1 MMADVNQ
8 LSALLGLF
16 VNQQS
21 ELLAS
26 FRSQASSAPSPQPSQ
41 TFNFEQFDES
51 KEDSKLKA
59 QILIN
64 CIGSKYY
71 QLLLCLTSPETLRDK
86 TYSELVTLIENRLC
100 PQPNECIEQHKF
112 LSRMQAGNKTI
123 AQYTVAL
130 RKLSSTCNFVCPE
143 PTCKK
148 SIAQVFLQAQF
159 IRGLSDPTI
168 REKLLQEKDLTF
180 GNATKIALALEA
192 SKLGNRV
199 LSSSTEG
206 EVNKVTVLKPPR
218 RQNSTSKNSTY
229 TNRKPHKTK
238 FKINYA
244 DLGLDGICLRCGLN
258 NHLLD
263 REATAIYWSFHR
275 FYPYIYGRKFT
286 LVTDNKPLC
295 HIFSPKKKL
304 PEIKASRLLRYALFL
319 SGFDYEIKYR
329 RSQEHGNADYLSRA
343 LLPVISNSTDIE
355 YEICKLTIN
364 QIFTDIVTH
373 KFLSKETECDP
384 ELFSLKQD
392 LLNGTC
398 LSIEFSPHD
407 GVIFRGDRVVI
418 PQTIQP
424 YVLNELHSTHQGVVR
439 MKNLARQFCYWKNM
453 DKQIEKLSKCSVC
466 FELKNDPVKVPFHI
480 WELPQSNWERVHIDY
495 AGPFLN
501 HHFLVVVDSLSKRP
515 EVSITQA
522 SPITAVTISML
533 QEIFSRNGLP
543 TILVSDNAAIFTSEA
558 FTSFCQRNGIQHKTI
573 APGHPARNGQ
583 AERFVQTLKVRLKS
597 LVSEQGSLRE
607 KLNKILFY
615 YRATSLFSGG
625 KSPAENFLGRNLR
638 TRLDL
643 LHFQAPRSQNP
654 NLQPAVPPSRILRL
668 GDRVQ
673 SRNYGSSMHWK
684 CGTVVDVLG
693 RLHYLIELDDGYVIK
708 RHIDQL
714 RRTKVSP
721 ETITNRKILPNV
733 TSLPDQTLATQNM
746 LGRHHPQAE
755 VVCKQPPFLLSD
767 CSGEAAPQ
775 LTSAMPSQT
784 SVEESPANA
793 TPVVSTPSSQPRKST
808 TVRKPVV

>member
-8 LSALLGLF
+8 LSALLASF

-51 KEDSKLKA
+51 KEDFKVYRHRLENYFNLKNVIDGSPDVDKLKA

-71 QLLLCLTSPETLRDK
+71 QLLLCLTSPETPRDK
-86 TYSELVTLIENRLC
+86 TYSELVTLIENHLC

-112 LSRMQAGNKTI
+112 LSRMQAANETI

-206 EVNKVTVLKPPR
+206 EVNKVTVSKPPR

-238 FKINYA
+238 SKINYA

-258 NHLLD
+258 NHLVKDCQKDRSTFKCSSCHKTGHVAKVCIITLTKNKKNKSVNLVIED
-263 REATAIYWSFHR
+263 NDSSCGESQFSINHIVTINNTLLQGDNKLTVPIKIGSGTILFEIDTGSPISIINREATAIYWSFHR

-304 PEIKASRLLRYALFL
+304 PEITASRLLRYALFL

-343 LLPVISNSTDIE
+343 PLPVISNTTDIE
-355 YEICKLTIN
+355 YEI
-364 QIFTDIVTH
+364 
-373 KFLSKETECDP
+373 
-384 ELFSLKQD
+384 
-392 LLNGTC
+392 
-398 LSIEFSPHD
+398 
-407 GVIFRGDRVVI
+407 
-418 PQTIQP
+418 
-424 YVLNELHSTHQGVVR
+424 ST
-439 MKNLARQFCYWKNM
+439 
-453 DKQIEKLSKCSVC
+453 
-466 FELKNDPVKVPFHI
+466 P
-480 WELPQSNWERVHIDY
+480 
-495 AGPFLN
+495 
-501 HHFLVVVDSLSKRP
+501 
-515 EVSITQA
+515 
-522 SPITAVTISML
+522 
-533 QEIFSRNGLP
+533 
-543 TILVSDNAAIFTSEA
+543 
-558 FTSFCQRNGIQHKTI
+558 
-573 APGHPARNGQ
+573 
-583 AERFVQTLKVRLKS
+583 
-597 LVSEQGSLRE
+597 
-607 KLNKILFY
+607 
-615 YRATSLFSGG
+615 LFSGG

-643 LHFQAPRSQNP
+643 LHFRPPRSQNP

-714 RRTKVSP
+714 RRTEVSP

-733 TSLPDQTLATQNM
+733 TSLPDQASVTQNM
-746 LGRHHPQAE
+746 LGRHYSQAE
-755 VVCKQPPFLLSD
+755 VVCKQPPALSTD

-775 LTSAMPSQT
+775 LTSAIPSQI
-784 SVEESPANA
+784 SSEAPPANA

-808 TVRKPVV
+808 RVRKPVVKLNL

>member
-8 LSALLGLF
+8 LSALLASF

-51 KEDSKLKA
+51 KEDFKVYRHRLENYFNLKNVIDGSPDVDKLKA

-71 QLLLCLTSPETLRDK
+71 QLLLCLTSPETPRDK
-86 TYSELVTLIENRLC
+86 TYSELVTLIENHLC

-112 LSRMQAGNKTI
+112 LSRMQAANETI

-206 EVNKVTVLKPPR
+206 EVNKVTVSKPLR
-218 RQNSTSKNSTY
+218 CQNSTSKNSTY

-238 FKINYA
+238 SKINYA

-258 NHLLD
+258 NHLVKDCQKDRSTFKCSSCHKTGHVAKVCIITLTKNKKNKSVNLVIEDNDSSCGESQFSINHIVTINNTLLQGDNKLTVPIKIGSGTILFEIDTGSPISIISEQVFRETCPNVNLNSSATTFRTLTGEVFKPLGIAKVQISYENKTSEEDIYVISASSSPLLD

-304 PEIKASRLLRYALFL
+304 PEITASRLLRYALFL

-343 LLPVISNSTDIE
+343 PLPVISNTTDIE
-355 YEICKLTIN
+355 YEI
-364 QIFTDIVTH
+364 
-373 KFLSKETECDP
+373 
-384 ELFSLKQD
+384 
-392 LLNGTC
+392 
-398 LSIEFSPHD
+398 
-407 GVIFRGDRVVI
+407 
-418 PQTIQP
+418 
-424 YVLNELHSTHQGVVR
+424 ST
-439 MKNLARQFCYWKNM
+439 
-453 DKQIEKLSKCSVC
+453 
-466 FELKNDPVKVPFHI
+466 P
-480 WELPQSNWERVHIDY
+480 
-495 AGPFLN
+495 
-501 HHFLVVVDSLSKRP
+501 
-515 EVSITQA
+515 
-522 SPITAVTISML
+522 
-533 QEIFSRNGLP
+533 
-543 TILVSDNAAIFTSEA
+543 
-558 FTSFCQRNGIQHKTI
+558 
-573 APGHPARNGQ
+573 
-583 AERFVQTLKVRLKS
+583 
-597 LVSEQGSLRE
+597 
-607 KLNKILFY
+607 
-615 YRATSLFSGG
+615 LFSGG

-643 LHFQAPRSQNP
+643 LHFRPPRSQNP

-714 RRTKVSP
+714 RRTEVSP

-733 TSLPDQTLATQNM
+733 TSLPDQASVTQNM
-746 LGRHHPQAE
+746 LGH
-755 VVCKQPPFLLSD
+755 

-775 LTSAMPSQT
+775 LTSAIPSQI
-784 SVEESPANA
+784 SSEAPPANA

-808 TVRKPVV
+808 RVRKPV

>member
-8 LSALLGLF
+8 LSALLASF

-41 TFNFEQFDES
+41 TSNFEQFVES
-51 KEDSKLKA
+51 KEDFKVYSHRLENYFNLKNVIDGSPGVDKLKA

-71 QLLLCLTSPETLRDK
+71 QWLLCLTSPETPRDK
-86 TYSELVTLIENRLC
+86 TYSELVTLIENHLC
-100 PQPNECIEQHKF
+100 PQPNE
-112 LSRMQAGNKTI
+112 S
-123 AQYTVAL
+123 QYTVAL
-130 RKLSSTCNFVCPE
+130 RKLSSTCNFACPE

-206 EVNKVTVLKPPR
+206 EVNSKIPNYTCSLKLKNDNIKPIFIKHRQVPYALQEKVDTE
-218 RQNSTSKNSTY
+218 
-229 TNRKPHKTK
+229 
-238 FKINYA
+238 
-244 DLGLDGICLRCGLN
+244 LDQLVANGVIERV
-258 NHLLD
+258 D
-263 REATAIYWSFHR
+263 YSQ
-275 FYPYIYGRKFT
+275 KFT

-304 PEIKASRLLRYALFL
+304 PEITASRLLRYALFL

-329 RSQEHGNADYLSRA
+329 SQEHGNADYLSRA
-343 LLPVISNSTDIE
+343 PLPVISNTIDIE

-364 QIFTDIVTH
+364 QISTDVVTH
-373 KFLSKETECDP
+373 KSLSKETECDP

-392 LLNGTC
+392 LLN
-398 LSIEFSPHD
+398 
-407 GVIFRGDRVVI
+407 
-418 PQTIQP
+418 
-424 YVLNELHSTHQGVVR
+424 
-439 MKNLARQFCYWKNM
+439 
-453 DKQIEKLSKCSVC
+453 
-466 FELKNDPVKVPFHI
+466 
-480 WELPQSNWERVHIDY
+480 
-495 AGPFLN
+495 
-501 HHFLVVVDSLSKRP
+501 
-515 EVSITQA
+515 
-522 SPITAVTISML
+522 
-533 QEIFSRNGLP
+533 
-543 TILVSDNAAIFTSEA
+543 
-558 FTSFCQRNGIQHKTI
+558 
-573 APGHPARNGQ
+573 
-583 AERFVQTLKVRLKS
+583 
-597 LVSEQGSLRE
+597 
-607 KLNKILFY
+607 
-615 YRATSLFSGG
+615 ATPLFSGG

-643 LHFQAPRSQNP
+643 LHFRPPRCQNL
-654 NLQPAVPPSRILRL
+654 NLQPAVPPSRILCL
-668 GDRVQ
+668 GDRVH

-693 RLHYLIELDDGYVIK
+693 RLHYLIELDDGYIIK

-714 RRTKVSP
+714 RRTEVSP

-733 TSLPDQTLATQNM
+733 TSLPDQTSATQNM
-746 LGRHHPQAE
+746 LGRHHSQAE
-755 VVCKQPPFLLSD
+755 VVCKQPPALSTD

-775 LTSAMPSQT
+775 LTSAIPSQT
-784 SVEESPANA
+784 SAEEPPANA

-808 TVRKPVV
+808 RVRKPVVKLNL